1 MNFRYS
7 YRSAQPKSITASGAD
22 ANTPQDRCSKVDP
35 ATGACTPDAVVTQ
48 RNLGRK
54 DNQYSSLDVRIAKA
68 IRYGAMTIEPA
79 LDVFNLFNS
88 KNLRR
93 PEVTNL
99 VFNFDG
105 TVQSGTGDP
114 RQMQLGL
121 RLIW

>member
-1 MNFRYS
+1 
-7 YRSAQPKSITASGAD
+7 SGVD
-22 ANTPQDRCSKVDP
+22 ANTPQDRCSALDP
-35 ATGACTPDAVVTQ
+35 NGICTRGSTVTE

-54 DNQYSSLDVRIAKA
+54 DNQFSSLDMRLAKQFH
-68 IRYGAMTIEPA
+68 YGAATLEPA
-79 LDVFNLFNS
+79 IDVFNIFNS
-88 KNLRR
+88 NNLRR

-121 RLIW
+121 RVIW